1 MPYPINNI
9 ANVYHAKEGTPLM
22 QCLFDSQT
30 ESTIILMVSIQ
41 EFLRLTNLHE
51 QVLVVLTSPT
61 LGLMPYICTPQPELA
76 LTMEA
81 STEQHIH
88 MPFRI
93 DEKRDAIQ
101 RRQDFKVKTSL
112 ETEVTLLSPL
122 KGSCAGIIED
132 LSAGGMLFATELSL
146 EVGQDFVVSFTETK
160 EPLYL
165 HVKILRQQSGGK
177 IKRYGCQ
184 FQELLPQHEEML
196 RQYVFQL
203 DALHRRNAR
212 E

>member
-1 MPYPINNI
+1 
-9 ANVYHAKEGTPLM
+9 
-22 QCLFDSQT
+22 
-30 ESTIILMVSIQ
+30 
-41 EFLRLTNLHE
+41 
-51 QVLVVLTSPT
+51 
-61 LGLMPYICTPQPELA
+61 
-76 LTMEA
+76 
-81 STEQHIH
+81 
-88 MPFRI
+88 
-93 DEKRDAIQ
+93 
-101 RRQDFKVKTSL
+101 
-112 ETEVTLLSPL
+112 
-122 KGSCAGIIED
+122 
-132 LSAGGMLFATELSL
+132 MLFATELSL
-146 EVGQDFVVSFTETK
+146 EIGQDFIVSFTETK